1 MNRAKE
7 LFRSYK
13 FATFI
18 GLTIAISVV
27 LVSIAMFM
35 YYKTDAYRLD
45 LSRPEYASR
54 RKQISKDANEKSHEF
69 DAQGT
74 VNKDTLKEFLITCTS
89 SLYLTN
95 NSSKT
100 FTSSESLLR
109 ASRATVNFL

>member
-18 GLTIAISVV
+18 GLTIAASVL

-54 RKQISKDANEKSHEF
+54 RKQISKDDKIKAFSNDVLS
-69 DAQGT
+69 D
-74 VNKDTLKEFLITCTS
+74 KELGLF
-89 SLYLTN
+89 N
-95 NSSKT
+95 N
-100 FTSSESLLR
+100 
-109 ASRATVNFL
+109 

>member
-18 GLTIAISVV
+18 GLTIAVSVV

-45 LSRPEYASR
+45 LSRP
-54 RKQISKDANEKSHEF
+54 
-69 DAQGT
+69 
-74 VNKDTLKEFLITCTS
+74 
-89 SLYLTN
+89 
-95 NSSKT
+95 
-100 FTSSESLLR
+100 
-109 ASRATVNFL
+109 

>member
-1 MNRAKE
+1 MNRVKE

-18 GLTIAISVV
+18 GLTIAVSVV

-54 RKQISKDANEKSHEF
+54 RNQISKDANEKSHEF
-69 DAQGT
+69 DAQGS
-74 VNKDTLKEFLITCTS
+74 VSKDTLKEFLGIYDKEVES
-89 SLYLTN
+89 VNKIKAFSNDVLSDKELGLSN
-95 NSSKT
+95 N
-100 FTSSESLLR
+100 
-109 ASRATVNFL
+109 

>member
-18 GLTIAISVV
+18 GLTIAVSVL

-54 RKQISKDANEKSHEF
+54 RNQISKDA
-69 DAQGT
+69 
-74 VNKDTLKEFLITCTS
+74 LKEFLGIYDKEVES
-89 SLYLTN
+89 VNKIKAFSNDVLSDKELGLSN
-95 NSSKT
+95 N
-100 FTSSESLLR
+100 
-109 ASRATVNFL
+109 